1 MSAILTNEEKAAI
14 VTQHMK
20 NIEYSIYNLEVS
32 VIEEEAVQSPDSEK
46 ISALNSDITE
56 LSAKKAA
63 LTTELASLTA

>member
-46 ISALNSDITE
+46 ISALSSDITE
-56 LSAKKAA
+56 LNAKKAA
-63 LTTELASLTA
+63 LTTELALLTA

>member
-56 LSAKKAA
+56 LNAKKAA

>member
-32 VIEEEAVQSPDSEK
+32 VIEEEAVQSPDAEK

-56 LSAKKAA
+56 LNAKKAA
-63 LTTELASLTA
+63 LTTELALLTA

>member
-32 VIEEEAVQSPDSEK
+32 VIEEEAVQSPDAEK

-56 LSAKKAA
+56 LNAKKAA
-63 LTTELASLTA
+63 LTAELALLTA